1 MDPLESE
8 WIIRARSGDLPAFG
22 ELVNRHDGYVMRLIR
37 SMAPQEEAEDL
48 WQETFIK
55 AFAGLTAFRE
65 ESSFRTW
72 LTRIAIRQCLDHRRQ
87 ERWKRL
93 VPLRAAPS
101 GEAES
106 LLELPSPDP
115 LPDQRAVRQEM
126 WHHLQR
132 ALDNL
137 PGGQRAAFV
146 LKYVQGCTIHEVAEI
161 LGKAEGTIKSDLFRA
176 MQRIR
181 AQMQQLYAP

>member
-1 MDPLESE
+1 MDPREKE
-8 WIIRARSGDLPAFG
+8 WLRRARTGDLPAFG
-22 ELVNRHDGYVMRLIR
+22 ELVNRHDDYIMRLIR
-37 SMAPQEEAEDL
+37 SLAPREEAEDL

-55 AFAGLTAFRE
+55 AFAGLAAFRE

-87 ERWKRL
+87 GRWRRL
-93 VPLRAAPS
+93 VPLPS
-101 GEAES
+101 TAFGEAES
-106 LLELPSPDP
+106 APEPPSPDA
-115 LPDQRAVRQEM
+115 LPDQQALRQEM
-126 WHHLQR
+126 WHHLHR
-132 ALDNL
+132 ALAAL
-137 PGGQRAAFV
+137 PDGQRSAFV

-181 AQMQQLYAP
+181 QRMQRIYAA